1 MAVNQGTLS
10 STGVAQTASNSH
22 ASAHGTTPDNR
33 RLYNFGERV
42 ADLAP
47 EESPFF
53 VYLSKVSKVPTDDS
67 VFRFLEDRS
76 KTDWT
81 DRTFLLAA
89 AVNSS
94 AAVSAGTSYS
104 FTADCDNS
112 QAGGDSSGG
121 ASVDFLIKGMVI
133 AVNTKTAAISGIDVS
148 QVIVRV
154 ESAPVDAGANSTF
167 TGKVLSLPADSGS
180 TDSDILDNNAKCMV
194 IGTSFEEGSGSPDV
208 WSGQMDDDFGYTQI
222 FKTAAEMSNT
232 AIATKYRGYANEWQ
246 RIWNLK
252 LREHKVDIER
262 AMLFSQ
268 RARSGS
274 NQLTDGIV
282 GHIIRTVTP
291 TDGGSN
297 FSYSRG
303 SSYFKSTLAS
313 ELTYDML
320 LGDLEVVFDP
330 ARGGSSQK
338 LCLAGLPVI
347 SYLNKVGS
355 GGFLFNSTALPT
367 GNTDAVV
374 AGNVS
379 MNFNLEPRQSAFGHK
394 IMELDTIHGS
404 LAIIKEPL
412 FRGYAS
418 GLMLIADMN
427 HVAYR
432 PLVGNSINRD
442 THIVTN
448 VQQADE
454 DLRKDMILTEA
465 GLEVTVPES
474 HALYSFESL

>member
-1 MAVNQGTLS
+1 MAVNSGTLK
-10 STGVAQTASNSH
+10 TTNVAQTASNSH

-33 RLYNFGERV
+33 RLYNFGDRV

-53 VYLSKVSKVPTDDS
+53 VYLSKVSKVPTDDP

-94 AAVSAGTSYS
+94 SAVTAGTSYS
-104 FTADCDNS
+104 FTVDCDNI

-121 ASVDFLIKGMVI
+121 ASCDFLIKGMVL
-133 AVNTKTAAISGIDVS
+133 AVNTKTAAISGVDVS
-148 QVIVRV
+148 QVIVRI
-154 ESAPVDAGANSTF
+154 ETAPVDAGTSTTF

-194 IGTSFEEGSGSPDV
+194 IGTSFDEGSGSPDV
-208 WSGQMDDDFGYTQI
+208 WSGQLDDDFGYTQI

-232 AIATKYRGYANEWQ
+232 AVATKYRGYANEWQ

-268 RARSGS
+268 RSRQGS
-274 NQLTDGIV
+274 SQLTDGIV
-282 GHIIRTVTP
+282 GSILRTVSP
-291 TDGGSN
+291 TDGAGN
-297 FSYSRG
+297 WAYSRG
-303 SSYFKSTLAS
+303 SSYFKSTTGA

-320 LGDLEVVFDP
+320 LGDLEVLFDP

-347 SYLNKVGS
+347 SYLNKIGS
-355 GGFLFNSTALPT
+355 GGFVYNSTTA
-367 GNTDAVV
+367 DRVQAH
-374 AGNVS
+374 
-379 MNFNLEPRQSAFGHK
+379 FQLEPRNSAFGTK
-394 IMELDTIHGS
+394 IMELETIHGS
-404 LAIIKEPL
+404 LAIVKEPL

-427 HVAYR
+427 QLSYR
-432 PLVGNSINRD
+432 PLVGNGLNRD
-442 THIVTN
+442 THIITN

-454 DLRKDMILTEA
+454 DLRKDMILTEC

-474 HALYSFESL
+474 HGLYSFEAL